1 MIPFYRKQADS
12 NPLEENLPWSHG
24 LVLVPKNENKGF
36 PCPLAYFDPS
46 NNLGW
51 EMGLMY
57 SDLLLADEETGSE
70 G

>member
-12 NPLEENLPWSHG
+12 NPLEEKIPWSHW
-24 LVLVPKNENKGF
+24 LVLVGKNKNKGF
-36 PCPLAYFDPS
+36 LCPLAYFDPS

-51 EMGLMY
+51 EVGPMN
-57 SDLLLADEETGSE
+57 SDLLLADEKTGSE